1 MERQAC
7 SFSRSIYAAATS
19 IVSPS
24 RVDSTTW
31 ISTSG
36 DHWMIQ
42 YSAQVAASCPLGL
55 FLAKVMPSSFSLWNN
70 IDRCR
75 SR

>member
-7 SFSRSIYAAATS
+7 SFSRSVYAAATS
-19 IVSPS
+19 MVSPS
-24 RVDSTTW
+24 KVDSTTW

-70 IDRCR
+70 IDRFR